1 MFCNCYNIP
10 IKTTKGRIMKKV
22 CVVIPTYNEKGNIE
36 NIIKTDLKVNPNIHI
51 LIVDDNSPDGTGKIV
66 DKLIK
71 DNVFDGKLHIMHRK
85 GKLGLGTAYI
95 EGFKWA
101 ISNGFDI
108 FISQDADF
116 SHNPIYIK
124 DMLKLVDAGNDLVI
138 GSRYVK
144 GGSVVNWGF
153 LRKLIS
159 KGGSLYSRILL
170 LTNIHDLTGGYNCYT
185 KKSLETINLDTII
198 SNGYCFQI
206 EMKFRNALAKLKI
219 KETPIVFEDRRV
231 GKSKMSKK
239 IFIEAMINVFFM
251 AFKRHKIKSMMNI
264 KK

>member
-1 MFCNCYNIP
+1 
-10 IKTTKGRIMKKV
+10 MKKV

-144 GGSVVNWGF
+144 GGC
-153 LRKLIS
+153 KLGIFKKTYF
-159 KGGSLYSRILL
+159 KGRFSLFSNFAFNKYSRF
-170 LTNIHDLTGGYNCYT
+170 N
-185 KKSLETINLDTII
+185 
-198 SNGYCFQI
+198 
-206 EMKFRNALAKLKI
+206 
-219 KETPIVFEDRRV
+219 RR
-231 GKSKMSKK
+231 
-239 IFIEAMINVFFM
+239 I
-251 AFKRHKIKSMMNI
+251 
-264 KK
+264 

>member
-1 MFCNCYNIP
+1 
-10 IKTTKGRIMKKV
+10 MKKV

-36 NIIKTDLKVNPNIHI
+36 NIIAEDLKINPNISI
-51 LIVDDNSPDGTGKIV
+51 LIVDDNSPDGTGEIV
-66 DKLIK
+66 DNLIK
-71 DNVFDGKLHIMHRK
+71 SKTYGDKLHIIHRK

-95 EGFKWA
+95 EGFKWGLQ
-101 ISNGFDI
+101 NGFDI

-124 DMLKLVDAGNDLVI
+124 DMLDLIEKGNDLVI

-144 GGSVVNWGF
+144 GGSVVNWG
-153 LRKLIS
+153 LIRKCIS
-159 KGGSLYSRILL
+159 RGGSLYSRILL
-170 LTNIHDLTGGYNCYT
+170 LTNIKDLTGGYNCYT
-185 KKSLETINLDTII
+185 RKSLEKINLDTII

-206 EMKFRNALAKLKI
+206 EMKFRNVLAKLKI
-219 KETPIVFEDRRV
+219 AETPIVFEDRRV

-251 AFKRHKIKSMMNI
+251 SFKRNKIKNLMH
-264 KK
+264 

>member
-1 MFCNCYNIP
+1 
-10 IKTTKGRIMKKV
+10 MKKV
-22 CVVIPTYNEKGNIE
+22 CVVIPTYNEKGNIK
-36 NIIKTDLKVNPNIHI
+36 NIISEDLKINPNIHI

-66 DKLIK
+66 DELIAS
-71 DNVFDGKLHIMHRK
+71 NIYDGKLHIIHRK

-95 EGFKWA
+95 EGFKWGLK
-101 ISNGFDI
+101 NGFDI

-124 DMLKLVDAGNDLVI
+124 DMLDLIEKGNDLVI

-144 GGSVVNWGF
+144 GGAVVNWGF
-153 LRKLIS
+153 IRKCIS

-170 LTNIHDLTGGYNCYT
+170 LTNIKDLTGGYNCYT
-185 KKSLETINLDTII
+185 RKSLEKINLDTII

-206 EMKFRNALAKLKI
+206 EMKFRNVLAKSNI
-219 KETPIVFEDRRV
+219 AETPIIFEDRRV

-251 AFKRHKIKSMMNI
+251 AFKRGKIKKLMH
-264 KK
+264 

>member
-1 MFCNCYNIP
+1 
-10 IKTTKGRIMKKV
+10 MKKV

-36 NIIKTDLKVNPNIHI
+36 ALIKEDLKVNPDISI

-66 DKLIK
+66 DEIISQ
-71 DNVFDGKLHIMHRK
+71 NIYDGRVHIMHRK

-101 ISNGFDI
+101 LSNGFDI
-108 FISQDADF
+108 CISQDADF

-124 DMLKLVDAGNDLVI
+124 DMLALVENGNDVVI

-144 GGSVVNWGF
+144 GGAVVNWGF
-153 LRKLIS
+153 IRRMIS
-159 KGGSLYSRILL
+159 RGGSLYSRILL
-170 LTNIHDLTGGYNCYT
+170 RTKVHDLTGGYNCYT
-185 KKSLETINLDTII
+185 KKSLTKINLDTII

-206 EMKFRNALAKLKI
+206 EMKFRNLLGGLKVV
-219 KETPIVFEDRRV
+219 ETPIVFEDRRV

-239 IFIEAMINVFFM
+239 IFVEAMINVFFM
-251 AFKRHKIKSMMNI
+251 AFKRGKIKNLMN
-264 KK
+264 

>member
-1 MFCNCYNIP
+1 
-10 IKTTKGRIMKKV
+10 MKKV

-185 KKSLETINLDTII
+185 KNHLKQSTLIQL
-198 SNGYCFQI
+198 FQTDI
-206 EMKFRNALAKLKI
+206 VFKLK
-219 KETPIVFEDRRV
+219 
-231 GKSKMSKK
+231 
-239 IFIEAMINVFFM
+239 
-251 AFKRHKIKSMMNI
+251 
-264 KK
+264 

>member
-1 MFCNCYNIP
+1 
-10 IKTTKGRIMKKV
+10 MKKV
-22 CVVIPTYNEKGNIE
+22 CVVIPTYNEMGNIKE
-36 NIIKTDLKVNPNIHI
+36 IIAEDLKINPDINI
-51 LIVDDNSPDGTGKIV
+51 LIVDDNSPDGTGKLV
-66 DKLIK
+66 DDLIANK
-71 DNVFDGKLHIMHRK
+71 TFGDKLHIMHRK

-95 EGFKWA
+95 QGFKWA
-101 ISNGFDI
+101 LDNGFDV

-124 DMLKLVDAGNDLVI
+124 DMLKKVSDGFDLCI

-144 GGSVVNWGF
+144 GGGVVNWGIG
-153 LRKLIS
+153 RKFIS
-159 KGGSLYSRILL
+159 RGGSFYARTLL
-170 LTNIHDLTGGYNCYT
+170 LTKIRDLTGGYNCYT

-206 EMKFRNALAKLKI
+206 EMKFRNVLAGLNVC
-219 KETPIVFEDRRV
+219 ETPIIFEDRRV

-239 IFIEAMINVFFM
+239 IFIEAMLNVVKM
-251 AFKRHKIKSMMNI
+251 ALSRGKIKSLMNI

>member
-1 MFCNCYNIP
+1 
-10 IKTTKGRIMKKV
+10 MKKV

-36 NIIKTDLKVNPNIHI
+36 NIIKADLKTNPNVHI

-66 DKLIK
+66 DNLIK
-71 DNVFDGKLHIMHRK
+71 ENKFDGKLHILHRK

-95 EGFKWA
+95 EGFSWA
-101 ISNGFDI
+101 LQNGFDI

-116 SHNPIYIK
+116 SHNPKYIK
-124 DMLKLVDAGNDLVI
+124 NMLSFMEKGNDLVI

-144 GGSVVNWGF
+144 GGGVVNWGII
-153 LRKLIS
+153 RKLIS
-159 KGGSLYSRILL
+159 RGGSLYSRILL
-170 LTNIHDLTGGYNCYT
+170 LTNIHDLTGGYNCYSR
-185 KKSLETINLDTII
+185 KSLETINLNSII

-206 EMKFRNALAKLKI
+206 EMKFRNVLAGLKV
-219 KETPIVFEDRRV
+219 KETPIIFEDRRV

-251 AFKRHKIKSMMNI
+251 AFKRNKIRNMMNL
-264 KK
+264 KDTNTF

>member
-1 MFCNCYNIP
+1 
-10 IKTTKGRIMKKV
+10 MKKA

-116 SHNPIYIK
+116 SHNPI
-124 DMLKLVDAGNDLVI
+124 
-138 GSRYVK
+138 
-144 GGSVVNWGF
+144 
-153 LRKLIS
+153 
-159 KGGSLYSRILL
+159 
-170 LTNIHDLTGGYNCYT
+170 
-185 KKSLETINLDTII
+185 
-198 SNGYCFQI
+198 
-206 EMKFRNALAKLKI
+206 
-219 KETPIVFEDRRV
+219 
-231 GKSKMSKK
+231 
-239 IFIEAMINVFFM
+239 
-251 AFKRHKIKSMMNI
+251 
-264 KK
+264 